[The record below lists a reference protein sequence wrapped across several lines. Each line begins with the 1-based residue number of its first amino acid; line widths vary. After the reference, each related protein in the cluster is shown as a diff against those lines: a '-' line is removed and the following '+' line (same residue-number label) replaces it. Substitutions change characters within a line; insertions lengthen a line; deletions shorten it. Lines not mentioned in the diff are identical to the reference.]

1 MKYLYL
7 IPRFWKTLL
16 VLAIIYFLCLIPAND
31 IGKID
36 FLKIK
41 YQDSIVHVI
50 MFLGFSA
57 MLFLDLKRN
66 THLAK
71 NIPSLCFTVL
81 IFCILLGI
89 TTELLQQYLTS
100 LQRTG
105 SIIDFLFDMIGTAL
119 GITGMLII
127 KP

>member
-7 IPRFWKTLL
+7 IPRFWKTIL

-41 YQDSIVHVI
+41 YEDSIVHVM

-57 MLFLDLKRN
+57 MLFLDLQRN
-66 THLAK
+66 THLAN

-81 IFCILLGI
+81 IILHFAWHYHRVAATI
-89 TTELLQQYLTS
+89 S
-100 LQRTG
+100 
-105 SIIDFLFDMIGTAL
+105 DFPPTYRKYYGFSF
-119 GITGMLII
+119 
-127 KP
+127 